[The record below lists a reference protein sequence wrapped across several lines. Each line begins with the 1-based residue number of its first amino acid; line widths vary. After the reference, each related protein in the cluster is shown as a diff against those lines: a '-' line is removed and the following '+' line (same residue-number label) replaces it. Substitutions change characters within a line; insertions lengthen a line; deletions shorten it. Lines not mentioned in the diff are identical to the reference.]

1 MCYDH
6 SSQYILAHQ
15 ASSRATLLEPVL
27 LAALTNLQF
36 EGQYM
41 IQVGFNETSLREGM
55 LVEEIY
61 LLLDGE
67 LQTSEDHICTTL
79 GPVFAPFPGI
89 VYTRLETYHVPI
101 DLPPQDSVRR
111 LLELGGKVR
120 TVRNAGNAS
129 GSGGAGSSST
139 PHSEDSGHDNQ
150 KQSSGQNIHKQGR
163 QMEGG
168 REPSDEGDS
177 SSDDD
182 DDDKGKG
189 RDLGARR
196 KGKEPGR
203 ATRLINI
210 PFYSSLSIGGI
221 DDSRQVTAA
230 AIIDITVRFFS
241 PRFKLVQEP
250 TAFSPCPLGPRKSEI
265 PPR

>member
-15 ASSRATLLEPVL
+15 ASSHATLLEPVL
-27 LAALTNLQF
+27 LTALINLQF

-67 LQTSEDHICTTL
+67 LRTPEDHICTTL

-89 VYTRLETYHVPI
+89 VYTRLETYYVPI

-120 TVRNAGNAS
+120 VVRNAGNAS

-139 PHSEDSGHDNQ
+139 PRLKNYYNQ
-150 KQSSGQNIHKQGR
+150 KQSSWQNTHKQGR

-168 REPSDEGDS
+168 REPGDEGDS
-177 SSDDD
+177 SSDEYDND
-182 DDDKGKG
+182 SKGKG
-189 RDLGARR
+189 RDFGVGR
-196 KGKEPGR
+196 KGKEPDHGP
-203 ATRLINI
+203 RLIKI
-210 PFYSSLSIGGI
+210 PLDSTLSIEGI
-221 DDSRQVTAA
+221 DGFHEVNAV
-230 AIIDITVRFFS
+230 AIIDITV
-241 PRFKLVQEP
+241 
-250 TAFSPCPLGPRKSEI
+250 
-265 PPR
+265 